1 MSMGGNWKMTAA
13 EKNERSAEASPLLT
27 ARMGGLFWLGTIVAG
42 AAALIKS
49 SATANL
55 IAITS
60 YLAATVFV
68 YLLLKLVSRAVSLIA
83 AFCSLVGCTM
93 AVLIIFRIT
102 RVYINPLAFFG
113 LHCLGVGYLIA
124 RSSFIPRIVGVLM
137 MFGGLGWLTFMAP
150 PLASDLAPYNLL
162 PGMLGET
169 TMTLWL
175 LLKGVN
181 VERWKEQAHASL
193 RKSLAP
199 T

>member
-1 MSMGGNWKMTAA
+1 MTAA
-13 EKNERSAEASPLLT
+13 EKNERSAEGSPLLT
-27 ARMGGLFWLGTIVAG
+27 ARMGGLFWLGTILAG

-49 SATANL
+49 SATTNL
-55 IAITS
+55 IAIIS
-60 YLAATVFV
+60 YLAATGFV
-68 YLLLKLVSRAVSLIA
+68 YLLLKPVSRAVSLIA
-83 AFCSLVGCTM
+83 AFCSLIGCTL

-124 RSSFIPRIVGVLM
+124 RSTFIPRIVGVLM

-150 PLASDLAPYNLL
+150 PLASYLAPYNLI
-162 PGMLGET
+162 PGTLGET

-181 VERWKEQAHASL
+181 VERWKEQANASL